1 MKYPELLEHLLSRQ
15 DLTGKQAR
23 QTMDRVMDGEWDEA
37 RIGGFL
43 TAMRAKG
50 ETSEEIAGFAAS
62 MRSHAKSFSI
72 QPEYRPLVDT
82 CGTGGDSVE
91 SINIST
97 LSALVAAG
105 CGVRVAK
112 HGNRSVSSK
121 CGSADLLEA
130 LGVKLELE
138 PETVRNSIEEVGI
151 GFMYA
156 PAFHG
161 AMKHA
166 IGPRKSLGIRTVF
179 NLLGPLTNP
188 ADADRQ
194 LLGVFSSKWVRPVAE
209 ALQQLGIER
218 ALVVHGEIGMDEISL
233 KGQTRYAEVNEAEI
247 TEGRFRPSDFG
258 LKPINLE
265 EIAGGDI
272 ETNRKIAE
280 ELFDAQAPEAIESI
294 ISVNAGAVIYLGGEA
309 DSIRNGIERAR
320 QSIQSGKARHC
331 LHRLVEFTQSA
342 TG

>member
-1 MKYPELLEHLLSRQ
+1 MNYPELLEHLFSNQ
-15 DLTGKQAR
+15 DLTDQQAR
-23 QTMDRVMDGEWDEA
+23 QTMDRVMDGDWDEA

-50 ETSEEIAGFAAS
+50 ETSEEIAGFAES
-62 MRSHAKSFSI
+62 MREHAKSFEIS
-72 QPEYRPLVDT
+72 PEYRPLVDT

-97 LSALVAAG
+97 LSAIVAAG
-105 CGVRVAK
+105 AGVRVAK

-130 LGVKLELE
+130 LGVQLELE
-138 PETVRNSIEEVGI
+138 PDQVRDSIEEVGI

-166 IGPRKSLGIRTVF
+166 IGPRKSLGVRTVF

-194 LLGVFSSKWVRPVAE
+194 LLGVFSSEWVLPVAE
-209 ALQQLGIER
+209 ALKHLGVER
-218 ALVVHGEIGMDEISL
+218 ALVVHGEVGMDEISL
-233 KGQTRYAEVNEAEI
+233 KGKTSYAEVNGSEI
-247 TEGRFRPSDFG
+247 SEGCFQPSDFG
-258 LKPINLE
+258 LDPINLE
-265 EIAGGDI
+265 DIAGGDI
-272 ETNRKIAE
+272 ETNRAIAE
-280 ELFDAQAPEAIESI
+280 RLLEGRAAEPIEAI
-294 ISVNAGAVIYLGGEA
+294 ISVNAGAVIYLGGNA
-309 DSIRNGIERAR
+309 DSIQQGVTVAQKSIESGQAR
-320 QSIQSGKARHC
+320 EH
-331 LHRLVEFTQSA
+331 LEHLVEFTQSV
-342 TG
+342 TS